1 MHCRALSLSGV
12 ALLLAIPAAG
22 QQASRPYTEGGVT
35 DVQYIR
41 VKPGHFDEYMA
52 FLAGP
57 YKQLMDAQ
65 KKAGVITGWSIY
77 QSDNRDEQDWNIV
90 LTTSY
95 KNMAALDNLPD
106 RVDPITKQ
114 VYGSLEKSSDAMV
127 KRSEMRDIVGNRLL
141 RELTVK

>member
-22 QQASRPYTEGGVT
+22 QQASRPYTEAGVT
-35 DVQYIR
+35 DVQFIR

-77 QSDNRDEQDWNIV
+77 QSDNRDEEDWNIV